1 MKPDNDVRSDQ
12 MTETL
17 SPITAIHWFHDR
29 AEAFAE
35 ARRLRRPI
43 LIDVSQEDCGGCVK
57 LDEVTF
63 TDPAVIE
70 EVANRFVALKLDLFG
85 DREFTRE
92 NQIFWTPTILIA
104 DHSGKVRYTSVNYL
118 PAAEMLDILD
128 IGEGMVAMRWKE
140 SERSIAAFRRVE
152 ERRPDGPLT
161 AEAIYW
167 RGMATYFRDG
177 KAPATAKGI
186 WQEIKDRFPD
196 SIWALRQP

>member
-1 MKPDNDVRSDQ
+1 
-12 MTETL
+12 MTDL
-17 SPITAIHWFHDR
+17 LTAPTTINWFHDR
-29 AEAFAE
+29 EAAFAE

-43 LIDVSQEDCGGCVK
+43 LIDVYQDDCGGCVK
-57 LDEVTF
+57 LDDVTF
-63 TDPAVIE
+63 ADPSVAA
-70 EVANRFVALKLDLFG
+70 EVASRFVALKLDLFA
-85 DREFTRE
+85 DREFTRA
-92 NQIFWTPTILIA
+92 NQIFWTPTLLIA

-118 PAAEMLDILD
+118 PPAEMLDILD

-177 KAPATAKGI
+177 KAPAVAKGI
-186 WQEIKDRFPD
+186 WQEVKDRFPD

>member
-1 MKPDNDVRSDQ
+1 MLATQP
-12 MTETL
+12 ETR
-17 SPITAIHWFHDR
+17 IQWFHDR
-29 AEAFAE
+29 EEAFAE

-43 LIDVSQEDCGGCVK
+43 LIDVYQDDCGGCVK

-63 TDPAVIE
+63 VDDAVAADIE
-70 EVANRFVALKLDLFG
+70 ERFVPLKLELFG
-85 DREFTRE
+85 DREFTR
-92 NQIFWTPTILIA
+92 QHQVFWTPTILIA

-118 PAAEMLDILD
+118 PPAEFRDVLD

-140 SERSIAAFRRVE
+140 YDRSIARFRAVE

-167 RGMATYFRDG
+167 RGMTTYFRDG
-177 KAPATAKGI
+177 KAPAVAKEI
-186 WQEIKDRFPD
+186 WAEITERFPE